1 MEEDIGICTEKSKLI
16 LTRCLVTLQHALALV
31 ITVSFMTHVSLDMEQ
46 HEAGDVSVGHRALGP
61 DLVADA
67 GGGFHCGI

>member
-1 MEEDIGICTEKSKLI
+1 MKGM
-16 LTRCLVTLQHALALV
+16 V
-31 ITVSFMTHVSLDMEQ
+31 VSVAMEQ

-61 DLVADA
+61 DLVGDA